1 VRSWF
6 AVISKLN
13 TTFLSTSVGSFIAA
27 LYKRYATSQLPL
39 LAAALAYY
47 AAFSLGPLLILLTG
61 FLGFLLRRNP
71 QLLAQYQLALTDL
84 VSRLLP
90 MQDTASDL
98 ARESFQSLV
107 QQLGEGAILRSII
120 SILVLI
126 WASSNFFTSLQ
137 LALELVFGVPHI
149 RAYWRKRLLG
159 IALIAAVA
167 LVIAFQVIGGLV
179 ISSFLGLLGFIAK
192 ELHELSPDLP
202 LLKLPSRD
210 LLFEVSQFVLATTV
224 FALCFR
230 YLPRRVG
237 HWLGAL
243 TGAVISTVGIYVTR
257 FLLSETFNFEQFNLV
272 YGIITSFI
280 VILIWLYLAIL
291 VFLLGALVAAELSF
305 RLRAKDVST
314 NSSEVLDAQEQESR
328 GAGEKNPL

>member
-1 VRSWF
+1 VRVWLTTL
-6 AVISKLN
+6 SKL
-13 TTFLSTSVGSFIAA
+13 TASFFGTSVGSFIAA
-27 LYKRYATSQLPL
+27 LYKRYSTSQLPL

-71 QLLAQYQLALTDL
+71 ELLAQYQLALTDL

-98 ARESFQSLV
+98 ARESFQGLV
-107 QQLGEGAILRSII
+107 QQLGEGAVLRSII

-137 LALELVFGVPHI
+137 LALELIFGVPHI

-159 IALIAAVA
+159 IVLVAAVA

-179 ISSFLGLLGFIAK
+179 LSSFLRLLEFFAK
-192 ELHELSPDLP
+192 ELHELSPSLP
-202 LLKLPSRD
+202 LFTLPSRD
-210 LLFEVSQFVLATTV
+210 FLFEASQFILAITV

-230 YLPRRVG
+230 YLPRRSS
-237 HWLGAL
+237 HWLSSI
-243 TGAVISTVGIYVTR
+243 TGAFISTVGIYVTR
-257 FLLSETFNFEQFNLV
+257 YFLATTFNFEQFNLI
-272 YGIITSFI
+272 YGIITSFL
-280 VILIWLYLAIL
+280 VILVWLYLAIL
-291 VFLLGALVAAELSF
+291 MFLLGALVAAELSY
-305 RLRAKDVST
+305 RLRQRAESK
-314 NSSEVLDAQEQESR
+314 EQK
-328 GAGEKNPL
+328 A

>member
-1 VRSWF
+1 VRVWLTTF
-6 AVISKLN
+6 SKL
-13 TTFLSTSVGSFIAA
+13 TASFFSTPLGSFIAA
-27 LYKRYATSQLPL
+27 LYKRYSTSRLPL
-39 LAAALAYY
+39 LAAALSYY

-71 QLLAQYQLALTDL
+71 ELLAQYQVALTDL

-90 MQDTASDL
+90 MQDSASDL
-98 ARESFQSLV
+98 ARESFQGLV

-179 ISSFLGLLGFIAK
+179 ISSFLRLLEFFALQ
-192 ELHELSPDLP
+192 LHELSPNLP

-210 LLFEVSQFVLATTV
+210 FLFEASQFVLATTV

-237 HWLGAL
+237 HWLGAI
-243 TGAVISTVGIYVTR
+243 TGAVISAVGIYVTR
-257 FLLSETFNFEQFNLV
+257 YLLATTFNFEQFNLV

-280 VILIWLYLAIL
+280 VILVWLYLAIL

-305 RLRAKDVST
+305 RLRSKDVTT
-314 NSSEVLDAQEQESR
+314 NRDEILEER
-328 GAGEKNPL
+328 

>member
-1 VRSWF
+1 VRLWF
-6 AVISKLN
+6 AGISKLI
-13 TTFLSTSVGSFIAA
+13 TGLFKTPVGSFIAA
-27 LYKRYATSQLPL
+27 LYKRYSTSQLPL

-71 QLLAQYQLALTDL
+71 EVLAQYQVALTDL

-98 ARESFQSLV
+98 ARESFQGLV

-120 SILVLI
+120 SVFVLI
-126 WASSNFFTSLQ
+126 WASSNFFTLLQ
-137 LALELVFGVPHI
+137 LALEIIFGVPHI

-179 ISSFLGLLGFIAK
+179 ISSFLGLLAFLAK
-192 ELHELSPDLP
+192 ELHELSPSLP
-202 LLKLPSRD
+202 LLKLPSQD
-210 LLFEVSQFVLATTV
+210 FLFEASQFVLATAV
-224 FALCFR
+224 FTLCFR
-230 YLPRRVG
+230 YLPRRSS
-237 HWLGAL
+237 HWLSSVTGAL
-243 TGAVISTVGIYVTR
+243 ISAVGMYVTR
-257 FLLSETFNFEQFNLV
+257 YFLATTFNFEQFNLV
-272 YGIITSFI
+272 YGILTSFI
-280 VILIWLYLAIL
+280 VILVWLYLAIL

-305 RLRAKDVST
+305 RLRPKGST
-314 NSSEVLDAQEQESR
+314 TTISDLEENLQTGDNRQER
-328 GAGEKNPL
+328 

>member
-1 VRSWF
+1 VRVWLTTF
-6 AVISKLN
+6 SKLVAGVFK
-13 TTFLSTSVGSFIAA
+13 TPVGSFIAA
-27 LYKRYATSQLPL
+27 LYKRYSTSQLPL

-71 QLLAQYQLALTDL
+71 ELLAQYQLALTDL

-120 SILVLI
+120 SIFVLI
-126 WASSNFFTSLQ
+126 WASSNFFTLLQ

-179 ISSFLGLLGFIAK
+179 ISSFLGLLEFIAR
-192 ELHELSPDLP
+192 ELQELSPGLP

-210 LLFEVSQFVLATTV
+210 LLFEGSQFVLATIV

-230 YLPRRVG
+230 YLPRRAS
-237 HWLGAL
+237 HWLSSV
-243 TGAVISTVGIYVTR
+243 TGAVISAVGMYVTR
-257 FLLSETFNFEQFNLV
+257 YFLATTFNFEQFNLV
-272 YGIITSFI
+272 YGILTSFI
-280 VILIWLYLAIL
+280 VILVWLYLAIL

-305 RLRAKDVST
+305 RLRIKELPANDDQIIEEEKR
-314 NSSEVLDAQEQESR
+314 R
-328 GAGEKNPL
+328 GGEKVG

>member
-1 VRSWF
+1 MHHWF
-6 AVISKLN
+6 AGISKFITGLFN
-13 TTFLSTSVGSFIAA
+13 TPVGSFIAA
-27 LYKRYATSQLPL
+27 LYKRYSTSQLPL

-71 QLLAQYQLALTDL
+71 ELLAQYQVALTDL

-107 QQLGEGAILRSII
+107 QQLGEGAVLRSII
-120 SILVLI
+120 SVFVLI

-167 LVIAFQVIGGLV
+167 LVIAFQVIGGVV
-179 ISSFLGLLGFIAK
+179 ISAFVGLLEFIAK
-192 ELHELSPDLP
+192 ELHELSPTLP

-210 LLFEVSQFVLATTV
+210 LLFEVSQSVLATVV

-230 YLPRRVG
+230 YMPRRAS
-237 HWLGAL
+237 HWLGAI
-243 TGAVISTVGIYVTR
+243 TGAVISTVGILVTR
-257 FLLSETFNFEQFNLV
+257 YALAETFNFEQFNLV
-272 YGIITSFI
+272 YGILTSFI
-280 VILIWLYLAIL
+280 VILVWLYLAIL
-291 VFLLGALVAAELSF
+291 VFLLGALVAAELSY
-305 RLRAKDVST
+305 RLRLKDSPT
-314 NSSEVLDAQEQESR
+314 DDSEILEAGGQGGR
-328 GAGEKNPL
+328 GAGGKNPL